1 MKPVILSLLFFFL
14 CFATTYADEVNCIN
28 GNDTLVQT
36 ETKFS
41 KKQKWIIGGLAA
53 QQIASYY
60 LEYKWWWED
69 NYHPFVHGNDGGF
82 TNYSLGID
90 KVGHFYTSY
99 MYSNLLYEVMTWGDF
114 KESTKEWVSVL
125 LPLGW
130 ALSIEIGDGFS
141 KYEFSSRD
149 LLANS
154 LGIGYSYAQRKVP
167 YLQNFKFKFS
177 YFPGSFYRQNNF
189 KNWSLTSDYN
199 GHIYW
204 LSTNVHGVLPK
215 TIKSYWPKFLNLSFG
230 YGINNFAE
238 VNSPGLTGYELQ
250 REFFIGLDYNL
261 QAIPAKSAIGKAF
274 RNSLD
279 FYHFPAPGIKKT
291 GNGDWKLHA
300 LLLN

>member
-1 MKPVILSLLFFFL
+1 MKPIILSLLFFFL
-14 CFATTYADEVNCIN
+14 CFATTHADEVSCIN

-36 ETKFS
+36 ETKLS
-41 KKQKWIIGGLAA
+41 NKQKWIIGGLAA

-82 TNYSLGID
+82 NNYSLGID

-114 KESTKEWVSVL
+114 KESTKDWVSVL

-149 LLANS
+149 LFANS
-154 LGIGYSYAQRKVP
+154 LGIGYSFAQRKVP
-167 YLQNFKFKFS
+167 YLQNFTFKFS

-215 TIKSYWPKFLNLSFG
+215 TIKGYWPKFLNLSFG

-238 VNSPGLTGYELQ
+238 YNTPGLTGYELQ

-261 QAIPAKSAIGKAF
+261 RDIPAKTTLRKAF